1 MYSSMNRRTFIKT
14 SSLVTL
20 GVLTGCSLRQR
31 FDILIR
37 NGQVYDG
44 TGAPPRPFDVG
55 IVGDR
60 IVALGR
66 FPNATAEVVIDA
78 ASRAVAPGFID
89 IHTHTDVELLVNPKG
104 ESKIHQGVTTEVS
117 GNCGSSPFPL
127 MPKGVADL
135 DDYYWNRYGIRVTW
149 KTLQGFFQRFDHH
162 PIGINYATFTGQG
175 DLRAAVVGQNDVPPT
190 RDQIKTMQRLLAE
203 SMEQGS
209 LGLSTGLEYA
219 PGSYA
224 NTDELVELCKT
235 VARYNGIYATHMRN
249 EDDRVE
255 EAIDEALTIAR
266 RAGVPLEISHLKAC
280 NQTNWSKVDR
290 FLEKLEPICQNE
302 PVTADRYPY
311 DAWGT
316 GLSSFIPLWA
326 RQGDT
331 DDVLSRFRDP
341 SDRKKILDYAQDRA
355 QRIGGWDRVW
365 ISSCRSEGNKK
376 CEGKSIQ
383 RIAQEDH
390 QSPKVVVER
399 LLIEERTH
407 VGVVGFAMDEANLR
421 KVLSAPFVMIGS
433 DGNAVA
439 PYGIL
444 GSGKPH
450 PRFYGTF
457 PRVLGKYVRE
467 EGLFTLADGIKKMTS
482 MPADKLGFSDRGRI
496 AVGKKADVVIFNP
509 DTIIDQATYTDPHR
523 YPVGIETVL
532 VNGKI
537 AIKNGEHTG
546 VLAGEILHHQ
556 S

>member
-1 MYSSMNRRTFIKT
+1 
-14 SSLVTL
+14 
-20 GVLTGCSLRQR
+20 
-31 FDILIR
+31 
-37 NGQVYDG
+37 
-44 TGAPPRPFDVG
+44 
-55 IVGDR
+55 
-60 IVALGR
+60 
-66 FPNATAEVVIDA
+66 
-78 ASRAVAPGFID
+78 
-89 IHTHTDVELLVNPKG
+89 
-104 ESKIHQGVTTEVS
+104 
-117 GNCGSSPFPL
+117 
-127 MPKGVADL
+127 
-135 DDYYWNRYGIRVTW
+135 
-149 KTLQGFFQRFDHH
+149 
-162 PIGINYATFTGQG
+162 
-175 DLRAAVVGQNDVPPT
+175 
-190 RDQIKTMQRLLAE
+190 
-203 SMEQGS
+203 
-209 LGLSTGLEYA
+209 
-219 PGSYA
+219 
-224 NTDELVELCKT
+224 VELCKT
-235 VARYNGIYATHMRN
+235 VDRYNGIYATHMRN

-421 KVLSAPFVMIGS
+421 KVLSAPFVMIGT